1 MNGAVVGITVA
12 YVALAVLLLSLNV
25 YSRWPAWVKLSAV
38 VLTGALYYVTYLSLE
53 GLSGWPA
60 RSSLPKEFVMLSGYV
75 KEPDK
80 TSGDE
85 GRVYLWVLSLEK
97 ERVSSAPRAYHLP
110 YSPLLHREIEEA
122 GKRLRRGIK
131 QLGKT
136 ETVKGKVQE
145 GERTWIDEH
154 VERIVIYDLPDPELP
169 EK

>member
-1 MNGAVVGITVA
+1 MSGATFGITVA

-25 YSRWPAWVKLSAV
+25 YSRWPAWIKLSAI

-53 GLSGWPA
+53 GLSGWPV
-60 RSSLPKEFVMLSGYV
+60 RGSLPKEFVMLSGYV
-75 KEPDK
+75 KEPSK
-80 TSGDE
+80 ASGDKGE
-85 GRVYLWVLSLEK
+85 VYLWVLSLEK
-97 ERVSSAPRAYHLP
+97 ERVSSAPRGYHLP

-136 ETVKGKVQE
+136 ETIKTQAQE
-145 GERTWIDEH
+145 GDQTWIDEH